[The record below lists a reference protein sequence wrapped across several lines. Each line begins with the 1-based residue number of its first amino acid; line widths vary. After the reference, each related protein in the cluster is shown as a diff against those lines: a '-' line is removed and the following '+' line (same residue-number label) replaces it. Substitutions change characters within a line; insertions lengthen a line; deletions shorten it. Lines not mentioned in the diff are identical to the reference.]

1 MQLTAG
7 TLSSWMACRGRP
19 ARRRCLQYCRSSVP
33 SSYGSAAGCRAC
45 CTAVSCTVRG
55 PGQGLRPAGVRSL
68 VPRKRFTG
76 KADMRTRPMLL
87 ETCPAA
93 VPRAVRTSG
102 GANGTGSCWR
112 HPHRRH
118 VQRHPF
124 KSPVWRLLGVR
135 TGRRVFNDG
144 CAIPERAL
152 VTIGDRCTLNAGLVI
167 CHSRPG
173 QQARHRSARTC
184 LAASSVTFPCWPEP
198 AWPPRMQ
205 RMRRTDSTSWKPCG
219 TLTRR
224 SGTSAITSSSP
235 AAGRS
240 RPRRD
245 RQTALS
251 DAGRGRR

>member
-1 MQLTAG
+1 MP
-7 TLSSWMACRGRP
+7 WP
-19 ARRRCLQYCRSSVP
+19 
-33 SSYGSAAGCRAC
+33 
-45 CTAVSCTVRG
+45 
-55 PGQGLRPAGVRSL
+55 
-68 VPRKRFTG
+68 
-76 KADMRTRPMLL
+76 
-87 ETCPAA
+87 TCPAA
-93 VPRAVRTSG
+93 VPAVLSLIGSLVLRVSGRLSRLLYGSFLHGSRPRAGAEARWRPVFGPEKEIHGKSG
-102 GANGTGSCWR
+102 HADRAHAAGDVPGSSATGSPYFRWHER
-112 HPHRRH
+112 YWKLLAPPLI
-118 VQRHPF
+118 VGMFNSTPF